1 MSEDSKVLYKTGC
14 GACGSSDANAIYD
27 SGTAYCFSC
36 GTFSVVDGEPC
47 TNSRGS
53 HPEFRSEAMS
63 RGEFILG
70 EYVRLNK
77 RGISA
82 ETCRK
87 YGYSVGVD
95 HNGNDVQVANYY
107 DETKK
112 LIGQKVR
119 YPDKSFKVIG
129 KVSSLF
135 GQQLFRNNSKK
146 LIITEGE
153 VDTLSIAEAYG
164 CKYPVVSIANGA
176 QSAYKNIKN
185 NLEYV
190 QSFDEV
196 VLWFDDDEP
205 GQKAVEQVAELFK
218 PGQVKVVQQTGYKDA
233 NELLQAKGKSAV
245 LSATYEA
252 KEVRIDGII
261 NGSEL
266 WDLVS
271 EEESFETYDY
281 PFPKMNEKLKGL
293 RKGELVTF
301 TAGSGVGKS
310 TIVKEITYSLAI
322 QQKQKVGYI
331 ALEENVKR
339 SALGFMGIYL
349 NKPLFFDYASITQE
363 QKKEAFDNTLG
374 TGRIY
379 LYDHFGS
386 MDEENLIRKMR
397 LLILQSNVDFIILDH
412 ISIVVSGMD
421 ANGDERKAIDVLMTK
436 LRSLAEETQAGIII
450 ISHLRRLQGDKG
462 HEDGAQISLSQ
473 LRGSGAIAQLSD
485 SVIGVERNLQA
496 AEGNNRIELRV
507 LKNRFAGDVGLA
519 DTLLYDKKTGRIVES
534 DDVFLSEE
542 F

>member
-1 MSEDSKVLYKTGC
+1 MSEDSKVLYKTNC
-14 GACGSSDANAIYD
+14 TACGSSDANAVYD

-36 GTFSVVDGEPC
+36 GNFSVIDGEPRSFERG
-47 TNSRGS
+47 NS
-53 HPEFRSEAMS
+53 FRSSGM
-63 RGEFILG
+63 RDEFILG
-70 EYVRLNK
+70 EYNRLNK
-77 RGISA
+77 RHISA
-82 ETCRK
+82 ETCKK
-87 YGYSVGVD
+87 YGYGMGVD
-95 HNGNDVQVANYY
+95 RQGNNVQVANYY
-107 DETKK
+107 DSSRQ
-112 LIGQKVR
+112 LVGQKVR
-119 YPDKSFKVIG
+119 YPDKTFKVIG
-129 KVSSLF
+129 KVNALF
-135 GQQLFRNNSKK
+135 GQQLFRDNSKK

-153 VDTLSIAEAYG
+153 IDALSVAEAYG

-185 NLEYV
+185 NLEFV
-190 QSFDEV
+190 QTFEEV

-218 PGQVKVVQQTGYKDA
+218 PGQLKVVQQTGYKDA
-233 NELLQAKGKSAV
+233 NELLVAKGKSAV

-252 KEVRIDGII
+252 REVRIDGII
-261 NGSEL
+261 NGCDL
-266 WDLVS
+266 WDLVA
-271 EEESFETYDY
+271 EEENFATYDY

-310 TIVKEITYSLAI
+310 TIVKEITYDLAV
-322 QQKQKVGYI
+322 KQELKVGYI

-349 NKPLFFDYASITQE
+349 NRPLFFDYASVTME

-374 TGRIY
+374 TERIY

-397 LLILQSNVDFIILDH
+397 LLILQNNVDFIILDH

-421 ANGDERKAIDVLMTK
+421 ANGDERKAIDILMTK

-485 SVIGVERNLQA
+485 AVIGVERNLQA
-496 AEGNNRIELRV
+496 EDGNNKISLRV
-507 LKNRFAGDVGLA
+507 LKNRFAGDVGVA
-519 DTLLYDKKTGRIVES
+519 DTLLYDKATGRIIEA
-534 DDVFLSEE
+534 DDMFLSEE